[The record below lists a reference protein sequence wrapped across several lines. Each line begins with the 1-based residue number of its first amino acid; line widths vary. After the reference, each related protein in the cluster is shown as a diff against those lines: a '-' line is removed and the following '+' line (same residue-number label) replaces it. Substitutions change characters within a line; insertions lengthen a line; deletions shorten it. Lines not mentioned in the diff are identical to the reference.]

1 MGFLWRCAVGKSNVF
16 DLLGPIMVGPSSSHT
31 AGAVRLGAMARKILG
46 EEPAQA
52 KLLLHGSFATT
63 GKGHGTNLALVAG
76 LLGMTADDERIPEA
90 LKIAEERGFKIIFET
105 GDLGEVHPNTVKFD
119 LTGLHGYQVQVVGSS
134 IGGGVIVI
142 RQINDFQ
149 VEIRGDYPTLVILHQ
164 DLPGVVAQV
173 TLLLGTAQINIAH
186 MFVSREKKGAQ
197 ALMVLETDQA
207 IDQAVLE
214 LLRKLPRINQALA
227 IEPLS

>member
-1 MGFLWRCAVGKSNVF
+1 MGRSNVF

-46 EEPAQA
+46 EEPVEG

-63 GKGHGTNLALVAG
+63 GKGHGTNLALAAG
-76 LLGMTADDERIPEA
+76 LLGMFPDDERIPEA
-90 LKIAEERGFKIIFET
+90 LRLAEERGLNICFET

-119 LTGLHGYQVQVVGSS
+119 LLGVNGRQVQVVGSS
-134 IGGGVIVI
+134 IGGGTIVI
-142 RQINDFQ
+142 RQINDFE

-173 TLLLGTAQINIAH
+173 TLLLATAQINIAR
-186 MFVSREKKGAQ
+186 MLVSREKKGAQ
-197 ALMVLETDQA
+197 ALMVLETDQS
-207 IDQAVLE
+207 IDNAVLE
-214 LLRKLPRINQALA
+214 LLRKLPRIYQALA
-227 IEPLS
+227 IEPL